1 MVLGSRPSGKPLGS
15 WLRLPMGSLLSGE
28 TLGSWLKHPE
38 HSQPAQ
44 GAVAVSPGT
53 GGGADP
59 CAAAGLLRPR
69 DHGTPVANA
78 SKRASAKRMRSSS
91 CAVQAVV
98 AWASCSM
105 RSLKSSICVR
115 RGGGVGANSCA
126 AVCDGLG
133 DAEPG
138 TAVPIVHG
146 ELGLGLLEGSAE
158 HGHLTVDA
166 RDLAL
171 ELALHG

>member
-53 GGGADP
+53 GSGADP
-59 CAAAGLLRPR
+59 CAAAGLLRSR
-69 DHGTPVANA
+69 DHGTPVA
-78 SKRASAKRMRSSS
+78 KRASVKRMRFSS

-115 RGGGVGANSCA
+115 RAVELERFPAPPSVMGLA
-126 AVCDGLG
+126 AQNLAPQC
-133 DAEPG
+133 PR
-138 TAVPIVHG
+138 P
-146 ELGLGLLEGSAE
+146 
-158 HGHLTVDA
+158 A
-166 RDLAL
+166 RSPLPA
-171 ELALHG
+171 

>member
-15 WLRLPMGSLLSGE
+15 WLRLPIGSLLSGE

-53 GGGADP
+53 GSGADP
-59 CAAAGLLRPR
+59 CAAAGLLRSR
-69 DHGTPVANA
+69 DHGTPVA
-78 SKRASAKRMRSSS
+78 KRASAKRMRSSS

-115 RGGGVGANSCA
+115 RGGGVRAISCA
-126 AVCDGLG
+126 AVCNGLG
-133 DAEPG
+133 GAEPG
-138 TAVPIVHG
+138 TAVP
-146 ELGLGLLEGSAE
+146 A
-158 HGHLTVDA
+158 A
-166 RDLAL
+166 RAITASCMNISKTDPKL
-171 ELALHG
+171 